1 MEWGIL
7 ASVLFE
13 PFLGFIDFRLH
24 NSCEDLINAQC
35 LSSYFSFCWRH
46 PRTSVLCV
54 RKQKELSEAWQHQ
67 FLLSPCCRNCNH
79 MSIIG
84 IHECVQRQQC
94 VCITQCQGWYVPLAC
109 LLIVY
114 VVRVK
119 CQTQLVY
126 YLGFLHFNRSF
137 KCNHP
142 FCEHTKS
149 GNSWSQ
155 LLSVIWFLNYA
166 PYPSIS
172 IWKYQAA
179 SLH

>member
-7 ASVLFE
+7 ASILFE

-84 IHECVQRQQC
+84 IHECVPRQQC

-126 YLGFLHFNRSF
+126 FIGYLHFDRSF
-137 KCNHP
+137 ECNHP
-142 FCEHTKS
+142 
-149 GNSWSQ
+149 
-155 LLSVIWFLNYA
+155 LLWA
-166 PYPSIS
+166 HQ
-172 IWKYQAA
+172 IWKLMEPITICNLI
-179 SLH
+179 SELCTIS